1 MRKAIAMLALGGTLA
16 AAGAVQARFSEG
28 VYRGVTEREKPVSFR
43 ASDRQV
49 RGFKIRVRYGC
60 TDFDRFWTTED
71 GFPAIRI
78 GRGRFEGRFRTSDG
92 TYEATIRG
100 TLEGRRAKGS
110 YVAERTYD
118 RDGNLDPRGRVT
130 CSVTK
135 TAWTAKRR

>member
-1 MRKAIAMLALGGTLA
+1 MAMAAVGAVLV
-16 AAGAVQARFSEG
+16 AAGAAQARFSEG
-28 VYRGVTEREKPVSFR
+28 AYRGVTERDKPVSFKV
-43 ASDRQV
+43 SDRSV

-78 GRGRFEGRFRTSDG
+78 RHGRFTGRFRTSDG

-100 TLEGRRAKGS
+100 TFDGRRAKGS

-118 RDGNLDPRGRVT
+118 ADGNLDPRGRVT
-130 CSVTK
+130 CNVTE
-135 TAWTAKRR
+135 TDWAAKRR

>member
-1 MRKAIAMLALGGTLA
+1 MAMA
-16 AAGAVQARFSEG
+16 AVGAAVVAVGAAQARFSEG
-28 VYRGVTEREKPVSFR
+28 VYTGVTEREKPVSFKV
-43 ASDRQV
+43 SDRRV

-78 GRGRFEGRFRTSDG
+78 RRGRFTGRFQTSDG

-100 TLEGRRAKGS
+100 TLDGRRATGS

-118 RDGNLDPRGRVT
+118 AEGNLDPRGRVT
-130 CSVTK
+130 CNVTK
-135 TAWTAKRR
+135 TAWTANRR